1 MEINPWLRQKSS
13 TFGAG
18 CFWCIESA
26 FNQLQGIK
34 KAVSGYM
41 GGQTL
46 NPDYRQVCTGTSGH
60 AEVVQVE
67 FDPVQVSFE
76 QLVQVLF
83 FST

>member
-1 MEINPWLRQKSS
+1 MAQTEIA

-67 FDPVQVSFE
+67 FDPVQVS
-76 QLVQVLF
+76 LNSWCRCC